1 MNLREYQAKK
11 IFANFGI
18 PIPPGYVA
26 HSTEDVEKITRQL
39 NSPVVLKPQLGV
51 KKRGKLGIIK
61 FADTPA
67 EAATTAIELFKITI
81 KDEPIKTILVEAKV
95 DIKQELYL
103 AVTIDYSKRK
113 PVLIISKRGGVDIE
127 ELAEKDPQQL
137 LKLPIN
143 ILEGITEKYLTQIKK
158 FTGEKIA
165 HFASILYSIFRKY
178 DAELVE
184 INPIVITTENETIAV
199 DAVLNINDDSL
210 FRHSEIT
217 NLRKEFSDI
226 DPIAEEARTNSW
238 TYIDLPGDIAIL
250 SSGAGLTMTILDLIH
265 FAGSSPAN
273 FIDTAQIDEDG
284 IYKAFQLLTKAKSA
298 KTMLINIFAGLNRCD
313 SLAKGIQKYLNDFPV
328 DIPIV
333 IRMVG
338 NKEKEGHEILRSIGI
353 EPFSNLEEAVAQV
366 VEISN
371 RFKNP
376 TD

>member
-1 MNLREYQAKK
+1 M
-11 IFANFGI
+11 
-18 PIPPGYVA
+18 
-26 HSTEDVEKITRQL
+26 
-39 NSPVVLKPQLGV
+39 
-51 KKRGKLGIIK
+51 
-61 FADTPA
+61 DTPA

-338 NKEKEGHEILRSIGI
+338 NKEEEGHEILRGIGI
-353 EPFSNLEEAVAQV
+353 EPFSNLEEAVAKV

-371 RFKNP
+371 GFKNP
-376 TD
+376 TN